1 MLSIRSLLLLA
12 AVTAASAGHASA
24 QAPRATLIARI
35 DSLVMIPI
43 AAHQTAG
50 ASVAVLWKRDTLV
63 LKGYGKADLELDVP
77 TPDRG
82 IYEIGSVTKQFTAS
96 AILRMVEQGKLSL
109 DDELTKYLPA
119 YPTQGNHITIRRLMD
134 HTSGIKG
141 YTELAAFGAFAA
153 RPMARDSLVALF
165 SKEPF
170 DFAPGDGMVYN
181 NSAYFLL
188 GLIIEKVSGRTYADY
203 IQDSL
208 FVRAGMKD
216 SRYCSESKIMPGK
229 VHGYDFLNGS
239 LEKARPIS
247 HVWPY
252 AAGSL
257 CSTAGDLLAWTAA
270 LHSGRILSPAS
281 YHELITPGTL
291 NDGTRL
297 RYAKGIGR
305 DEIAGHPAI
314 HHGGGIFGFTSYVAW
329 LPEDSLTVVVLY
341 NSAGPASPQALTQD
355 IVAAVL
361 GKVEHKAV
369 AYTGDLAELAG
380 VYKGVGRGAA
390 QVLTF
395 AVDKGALTVSQGGPK
410 AAPLMHIGNGVFE
423 YGPAQFT
430 FIRTGGKV
438 TGVRTDFVAQNT
450 ILARQ

>member
-1 MLSIRSLLLLA
+1 MLLLVAFSA
-12 AVTAASAGHASA
+12 AGAGPAMG
-24 QAPRATLIARI
+24 QTDRATLIARI
-35 DSLVMIPI
+35 DSMAMVPI
-43 AAHQTAG
+43 NGRQTAG
-50 ASVAVLWKRDTLV
+50 SSVAVVRGRDTLV

-77 TPDRG
+77 TPDRAM
-82 IYEIGSVTKQFTAS
+82 YEIGSVTKQFTAS

-109 DDELTKYLPA
+109 DDEITKYLPT
-119 YPTQGNHITIRRLMD
+119 YPTQGHHVTIRRLMD

-141 YTELAAFGAFAA
+141 YTELPAFAAFAA
-153 RPMARDSLVALF
+153 RPLAKDSLVALF

-188 GLIIEKVSGRTYADY
+188 GMIIEKVSGRTYADY
-203 IQDSL
+203 VQDSL
-208 FVRAGMKD
+208 FARAGMKD
-216 SRYCSESKIMPGK
+216 SRYCSESTVMPRK
-229 VHGYDFLNGS
+229 VHGYDFLNGT
-239 LEKARPIS
+239 LQKARPIS
-247 HVWPY
+247 HVWPFS
-252 AAGSL
+252 AGSL

-270 LHSGRILSPAS
+270 LHGGKILSPAS
-281 YHELITPGTL
+281 YQELITPGTL

-297 RYAKGIGR
+297 RYAKGLGR
-305 DEIAGHPAI
+305 DEIAGHRAI

-329 LPEDSLTVVVLY
+329 LPDDSLTVVVLY

-361 GKVEHKAV
+361 GKIEPKVV
-369 AYTGDLAELAG
+369 AYTGDLSELAG
-380 VYKGVGRGAA
+380 IYKGVGRGAT

-395 AVDKGALTVSQGGPK
+395 AMDKGTLTVSQGGPK

-430 FIRTGGKV
+430 FLRAGGKV
-438 TGVRTDFVAQNT
+438 TGVRTDYVAQNT